1 MSRVPY
7 PTELSWGDVD
17 PASHPF
23 DPDAVAQVVHS
34 LGPARRV
41 PSRTDPDIDLT
52 RVNWAHEVAKPW
64 SDAMTYALVEHY
76 GQWAAGWRWSN
87 GEGDVDGGP
96 VGSWCCGSHSITT
109 PQQTLGRVVAALCE
123 WRDWLERLVEWFEAY
138 PLNPETLAA
147 DRILWESAAR
157 NVILHVADWTGAES
171 GWYGHCQQV
180 LGWFLTYWGVAP
192 ETAENL
198 VRQAVGGR
206 FKSWTAPDTVLAAD
220 IAERLVGPL
229 RPEDTRWF
237 PESGELPDHLER
249 WLVVRESVPWPED
262 EGSADNGPVAPARDG
277 AVEEFRFFDAAVDAA
292 RAAGLLAALELVRA
306 DAARGATLDFE
317 LIRGWQQHIL
327 GTPEPPSLRTHPA
340 FAKGGAERYGI
351 GPDTRARLDAC
362 LAQATDGRLSLA
374 ARAARAHLDVC
385 FFHPFDD
392 GNARAALLTLLFVL
406 ARESVTL
413 DSVLL
418 IRRFSHR
425 ADDPQDALGLC
436 GSVKFHIEQ
445 SRGALAQPVVQWSS
459 SG

>member
-7 PTELSWGDVD
+7 PGGLSWDEVD
-17 PASHPF
+17 PAAHPF
-23 DPDAVAQVVHS
+23 DPGAVAQVVHS

-64 SDAMTYALVEHY
+64 SDAMTHALVEHY
-76 GQWAAGWRWSN
+76 GQWAAGWRWST
-87 GEGDVDGGP
+87 GEGDIDGGP
-96 VGSWCCGSHSITT
+96 VGSWCCGAHSITT
-109 PQQTLGRVVAALCE
+109 PQQTLDRVVAALCE
-123 WRDWLERLVEWFEAY
+123 WRDWLERLAEWFEAY
-138 PLNPETLAA
+138 PLDPETLAA
-147 DRILWESAAR
+147 DRILWESTAR
-157 NVILHVADWTGAES
+157 NVILQVADWTGAES
-171 GWYGHCQQV
+171 GWYRHCEQV
-180 LGWFLTYWGVAP
+180 LIWFLTYWGVAL
-192 ETAENL
+192 ETAGSL
-198 VRQAVGGR
+198 VRRAVGGR

-229 RPEDTRWF
+229 RPEDARRP
-237 PESGELPDHLER
+237 PESGALPDHLER
-249 WLVVRESVPWPED
+249 WLAVRESVPWPEHG
-262 EGSADNGPVAPARDG
+262 GSADSGPVVPARDG

-317 LIRGWQQHIL
+317 LLRGWQQHVL
-327 GTPEPPSLRTHPA
+327 GTPEPPPLRTHPA
-340 FAKGGAERYGI
+340 FAKDGAERYGI
-351 GPDTRARLDAC
+351 GPDTRARLDTC
-362 LAQATDGRLSLA
+362 LAQAGDGRLSLA

-406 ARESVTL
+406 AREGVTL

-425 ADDPQDALGLC
+425 ADDPQDALDLC
-436 GSVKFHIEQ
+436 RYVELHLQQ
-445 SRGALAQPVVQWSS
+445 SRAAVARPAD
-459 SG
+459 

>member
-1 MSRVPY
+1 MRRTRGPGGRNGGPPRWQAISDTDPHHVRRTGWTGDPPSRARV
-7 PTELSWGDVD
+7 
-17 PASHPF
+17 
-23 DPDAVAQVVHS
+23 AVAAACTP
-34 LGPARRV
+34 GPGVR
-41 PSRTDPDIDLT
+41 L
-52 RVNWAHEVAKPW
+52 
-64 SDAMTYALVEHY
+64 
-76 GQWAAGWRWSN
+76 
-87 GEGDVDGGP
+87 
-96 VGSWCCGSHSITT
+96 
-109 PQQTLGRVVAALCE
+109 PQ
-123 WRDWLERLVEWFEAY
+123 
-138 PLNPETLAA
+138 
-147 DRILWESAAR
+147 
-157 NVILHVADWTGAES
+157 
-171 GWYGHCQQV
+171 
-180 LGWFLTYWGVAP
+180 
-192 ETAENL
+192 
-198 VRQAVGGR
+198 
-206 FKSWTAPDTVLAAD
+206 SWTAPDTVLAED

-249 WLVVRESVPWPED
+249 WLAVRERVPWPEH

-306 DAARGATLDFE
+306 DAARGAALDLE
-317 LIRGWQQHIL
+317 LIRGWQQHVL

-406 ARESVTL
+406 AREGVTL

-445 SRGALAQPVVQWSS
+445 SRAAIAQPVH
-459 SG
+459 